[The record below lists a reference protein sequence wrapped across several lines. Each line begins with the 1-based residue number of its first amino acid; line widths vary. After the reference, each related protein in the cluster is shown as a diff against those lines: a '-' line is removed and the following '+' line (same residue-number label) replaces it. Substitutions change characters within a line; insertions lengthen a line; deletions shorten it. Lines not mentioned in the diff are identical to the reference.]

1 MRKRRYKVRVRG
13 KVRNNLLRRGGIAAG
28 AALGLAFSA
37 WGLAAAARH
46 SGRLLEARLFSFTP
60 RAFSISCSSP
70 QVYSGIKA
78 LADADLGKPF
88 TSGAAADMA
97 GEIKRL
103 HPGLSSVRV
112 FRNFLTGKVSV
123 DARPEEVLSSVLSDG
138 TTVYL
143 GTSGRLMTESLSS
156 GGEAPFAV
164 ELRNAPSSAPSL
176 AAFVAQMRPMAG
188 LFYSRPVSLFC
199 DGRSWDCSFRLADGT
214 EVLWGGF
221 EFNRLKIIRLNEV
234 MKDALSKTAGPLR
247 ADLRG
252 FGEGKIFVSALKKD
266 GNS

>member
-28 AALGLAFSA
+28 AALGLALSA

-46 SGRLLEARLFSFTP
+46 SGRLLEGRLFSFTP
-60 RAFSISCSSP
+60 RAFSIACGSP

-88 TSGAAADMA
+88 TSSSAAALA
-97 GEIKRL
+97 GEIKRQ
-103 HPGLSSVRV
+103 HPGLASVRV

-123 DARPEEVLSSVLSDG
+123 ETRPEEVVSSVLSDG

-143 GTSGRLMTESLSS
+143 GASGRLMAESLSA

-164 ELRNAPSSAPSL
+164 ELAHAPSSAPAL
-176 AAFVAQMRPMAG
+176 AAFVARMRPMAG
-188 LFYSRPVSLFC
+188 LFYSRPVSLSC
-199 DGRSWDCSFRLADGT
+199 DGRSWDCSFRLADGS

-221 EFNRLKIIRLNEV
+221 EFNRLKILRLNEV

-247 ADLRG
+247 ADLRS